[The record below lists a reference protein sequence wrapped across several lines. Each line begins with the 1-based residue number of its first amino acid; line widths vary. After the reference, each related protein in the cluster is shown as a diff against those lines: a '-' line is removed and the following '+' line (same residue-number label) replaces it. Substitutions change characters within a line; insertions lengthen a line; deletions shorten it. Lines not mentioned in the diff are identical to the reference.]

1 MTIIDGYIALFI
13 FAMAIVVMTC
23 DPDKLS
29 DRNIERVCTM
39 ALTVIGMI
47 IVAGL
52 IYLMTL

>member
-13 FAMAIVVMTC
+13 FAMSVVVMTC
-23 DPDKLS
+23 DPEKLS
-29 DRNIERVCTM
+29 ERNLERIYTM
-39 ALTVIGMI
+39 ALSVIGMI